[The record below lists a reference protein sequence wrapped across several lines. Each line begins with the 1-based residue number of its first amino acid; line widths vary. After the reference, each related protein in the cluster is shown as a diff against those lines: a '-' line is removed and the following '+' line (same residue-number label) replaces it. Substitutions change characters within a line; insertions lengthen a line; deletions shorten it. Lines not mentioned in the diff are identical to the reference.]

1 MFLKKSLACL
11 IILFLFGKS
20 YSQPQKLFWKPP
32 TLKDLQMKEYS
43 EDTSVP
49 AMVLEKHADIYF
61 DQWRDE
67 LRLMYRVRKRIK
79 IFKPQG
85 LKYARVEIPYIGY
98 DYFEDF
104 ADLRGYIYHLSN
116 GRITRKR
123 LRNKYIQRK
132 QISPYL
138 YVMTMEFPQA
148 QPGDIV
154 EIRYTLATFRFMQPR
169 RWYFQEDIPV
179 RYSEFNANIP
189 YFMKYY
195 FDVYG
200 ADVLDEKK
208 AEDAY
213 ATLEWSARY
222 RDPIPSGLYYHGYDF
237 RANPTFNFHSTYY
250 HLAMKDVP
258 PFYKEPF
265 LDNPAQY
272 YYHVDMLLYRL
283 DREIGYSSP
292 TARFL
297 WEMFSRRMYQ
307 TTEIGYRPMTKER
320 SADNP
325 YPPGY
330 IIFSAENWN
339 SLAKNLRKDPQ
350 FGLELR
356 KTPEILP
363 IAYQIK
369 KQTQDSLKMVIAAYN
384 WIRDNIK
391 WNGKYNFL
399 ISDRL
404 KNILKTKQGNSADI
418 NMLLIALLR
427 GMGIEANPVIIR
439 TVDRGH
445 LIIDLAAF
453 YQFNHTIAAVKV
465 NGHTILLDAIEKD
478 KPWFVLSHND
488 MNQIGYLIARDT
500 SYFVGLFNPI
510 KDKQEFILTLN
521 QNGTNAGGF
530 IDYKLTGSSRLDTSL
545 YNPYKKLEEVS
556 INKKIFSQQN
566 ETQIDQR
573 FEITIPD
580 IIKET
585 DSTLTVYPLRIFKDI
600 KNIFPLY
607 SRSLP
612 IYLGHRKT
620 YSFTV
625 ILNFEDSIKTKKL
638 PEINKKVN
646 GAGYKLTV
654 HIYGGKKLLV
664 KLQFDINRYYFD
676 VSEFQRLYELFEGY
690 ASLRNTA
697 IVLNKE

>member
-1 MFLKKSLACL
+1 MFLKKSLAYL
-11 IILFLFGKS
+11 IILFLFTKIYG
-20 YSQPQKLFWKPP
+20 QPQRLFWQPP
-32 TLKDLQMKEYS
+32 SLKDLQMKEYS

-61 DQWRDE
+61 DDWRDE

-79 IFKPQG
+79 IFKPEG

-104 ADLRGYIYHLSN
+104 AELRGYIYHLSN
-116 GRITRKR
+116 GRVIKKR
-123 LRNKYIQRK
+123 LKRKYIQHK

-138 YVMTMEFPQA
+138 YIMTMEFPQA

-169 RWYFQEDIPV
+169 RWNFQEDIPV

-200 ADVLDEKK
+200 GDLLDEKK

-213 ATLEWSARY
+213 TTIEWSARY
-222 RDPIPSGLYYHGYDF
+222 RDPIPSGMYYRGYDF
-237 RANPTFNFHSTYY
+237 RANPSFSFHSTYY
-250 HLAMKDVP
+250 HLVMKDVP
-258 PFYKEPF
+258 PFYKEAF

-283 DREIGYSSP
+283 EREIGYSSP
-292 TARFL
+292 AERFL

-307 TTEIGYRPMTKER
+307 TTTMGYIPMTKER
-320 SADNP
+320 SANYP
-325 YPPGY
+325 YPAGY

-339 SLAKNLRKDPQ
+339 TLAKNLRKDPQ

-399 ISDRL
+399 MSDHL
-404 KNILKTKQGNSADI
+404 KNILKKQEGNSADI
-418 NMLLIALLR
+418 NMLLIALIR
-427 GMGIEANPVIIR
+427 GMGIEAHPVIIR

-445 LIIDLAAF
+445 LIMDLAAF
-453 YQFNHTIAAVKV
+453 YQFNHTLAAAKV
-465 NGHTILLDAIEKD
+465 NGRTILLDAIEKD
-478 KPWFVLSHND
+478 KPWFVLSSND
-488 MNQIGYLIARDT
+488 MNQTGYLIARDT
-500 SYFVGLFNPI
+500 SYFVGLFNPV
-510 KDKQEFILTLN
+510 KDRQEFTLTLN
-521 QNGTNAGGF
+521 HNGTKASGF
-530 IDYKLTGSSRLDTSL
+530 LDYKLTGLSRLDTSIF
-545 YNPYKKLEEVS
+545 NPDKKLEKIA
-556 INKKIFSQQN
+556 INRKIFSQQN
-566 ETQIDQR
+566 ETQIAQR
-573 FEITIPD
+573 FEITIPH
-580 IIKET
+580 ILEET
-585 DSTLTVYPLRIFKDI
+585 DSTLTVYPLIIFKDI

-625 ILNFEDSIKTKKL
+625 ILNLNDSVKTQKL
-638 PEINKKVN
+638 PEINKKIN
-646 GAGYKLTV
+646 GAEYTLTAHV
-654 HIYGGKKLLV
+654 ENGKKLIV
-664 KLQFDINRYYFD
+664 RLQFNINRYYFD

-690 ASLRNTA
+690 ASLRNAA
-697 IVLNKE
+697 IVLEKM